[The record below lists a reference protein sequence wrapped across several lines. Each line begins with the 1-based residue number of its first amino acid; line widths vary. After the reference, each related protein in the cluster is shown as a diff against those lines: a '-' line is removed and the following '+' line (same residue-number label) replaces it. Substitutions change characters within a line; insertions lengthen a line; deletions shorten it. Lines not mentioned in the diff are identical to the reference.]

1 MSGYCRVIFLKEKFQ
16 IFSFRIYRLKL
27 VSLYIQNQIKTAQP
41 VKLTITEKGQP
52 LAYAEVNLREKGATD
67 KQAQQFK
74 AEATVKSN
82 LRFQKLEST

>member
-1 MSGYCRVIFLKEKFQ
+1 MQSYLSKGKVSDIQLPNIPIKAS
-16 IFSFRIYRLKL
+16 FS
-27 VSLYIQNQIKTAQP
+27 VHPNQIKTAQP